1 VAVIKTITDLERI
14 GDEAKRIARIAV
26 DLVNHFPKKNQLTDL
41 HQLALHS
48 RQMLRES
55 LDAFARIDVDESL
68 RVVQEDLQVDQEYE
82 SIMRQQ
88 ITYMMEDP
96 RSIPISLNIMWAAR
110 ALERIG
116 DRACNICEYV
126 IYYAMGKNIRHI
138 SLDEL
143 ERNLRSG

>member
-1 VAVIKTITDLERI
+1 MAQH
-14 GDEAKRIARIAV
+14 ARI
-26 DLVNHFPKKNQLTDL
+26 L
-41 HQLALHS
+41 
-48 RQMLRES
+48 LRES

-68 RVVQEDLQVDQEYE
+68 RVVQSDRHVDQKYE

-96 RSIPISLNIMWAAR
+96 RSIPVSLNIMWSAR
-110 ALERIG
+110 ALERVA

-138 SLDEL
+138 SIDQVRKDLGNE
-143 ERNLRSG
+143 

>member
-1 VAVIKTITDLERI
+1 
-14 GDEAKRIARIAV
+14 
-26 DLVNHFPKKNQLTDL
+26 
-41 HQLALHS
+41 
-48 RQMLRES
+48 MLREA

-68 RVVQEDLQVDQEYE
+68 RVVQEDPQVDLEYE

-88 ITYMMEDP
+88 ITFMMEDA
-96 RSIPISLNIMWAAR
+96 RSIPVALNIMWAAR

-138 SLDEL
+138 SIDEV
-143 ERNLRSG
+143 ERDLRSG